1 MVTGRGG
8 GVGGRAVDGGEDVGE
23 AGMVTRRQEDEVLR
37 MELTSRTSWPSGRK
51 GPERIAA
58 RLRGHLSEEARGG
71 RVQDVRIGLGYTAVR
86 LADGRT
92 GVAYTFRDLARGG
105 CSVFRGAR
113 PLAGRP
119 ADELL
124 AFLES
129 SDAIEAAVGLACAN
143 ALANREGVSEL
154 HGDILEHLGV
164 TPEDDVAM
172 IGNFAP
178 LLEGLRRAAR
188 SLTVFERLD
197 GPGSRELRAEHEAPG
212 VLAHSS
218 VALITATS
226 LLNGTLD
233 TLLAAARSCRTVALL
248 GASTPLVP
256 HVFEGTGV
264 TLLSGVVVHQ
274 PDAVLQVV
282 SEGGGMR
289 QFGPSI
295 RKVSLRLGRERA

>member
-8 GVGGRAVDGGEDVGE
+8 GVGGQAADGVEDMGE
-23 AGMVTRRQEDEVLR
+23 AGMPARWQEAEGPK
-37 MELTSRTSWPSGRK
+37 MEWTSRTGRPSGRQ
-51 GPERIAA
+51 GPEGIAA
-58 RLRGHLSEEARGG
+58 RLRGHLAAEARGV

-86 LADGRT
+86 LGDGRT
-92 GVAYTFRDLARGG
+92 GLAYTFRDLARGG

-113 PLAGRP
+113 PLVGRP

-143 ALANREGVSEL
+143 ALANLEGVCEL
-154 HGDILEHLGV
+154 HGDILDHLGV
-164 TPEDDVAM
+164 TPEDEVAM

-178 LLEGLRRAAR
+178 LLEGLRRQAR

-197 GPGSRELRAEHEAPG
+197 GPGSRELRADHEAPG

-233 TLLAAARSCRTVALL
+233 ALLEAARNCRTVALL

-256 HVFEGTGV
+256 EVFAGTCV
-264 TLLSGVVVHQ
+264 NLLSGVIVHQ
-274 PDAVLQVV
+274 SDGILQVV

-289 QFGPSI
+289 QFGPSV
-295 RKVSLRLGRERA
+295 RKVSLRLRAGRP

>member
-1 MVTGRGG
+1 VGTGRGG
-8 GVGGRAVDGGEDVGE
+8 AVGGRAVDGAKDMGE
-23 AGMVTRRQEDEVLR
+23 AGVPTRWQEDEVPR
-37 MELTSRTSWPSGRK
+37 MELTSRTSRPAGGSD
-51 GPERIAA
+51 PEGIAP
-58 RLRGHLSEEARGG
+58 RLRLHLAAEARGV

-86 LADGRT
+86 LGDGRT

-113 PLAGRP
+113 PLVGRL

-143 ALANREGVSEL
+143 ALANREGLGEL
-154 HGDILEHLGV
+154 HGDILEHLEV
-164 TPEDDVAM
+164 TPEDEVAM

-178 LLEGLRRAAR
+178 LLEGLRLQAR

-197 GPGSRELRAEHEAPG
+197 GPGSRELRADHEAPE
-212 VLAHSS
+212 VLARSS

-233 TLLAAARSCRTVALL
+233 TILKAARNCRVVALL

-256 HVFEGTGV
+256 EVFEGTCV

-274 PDAVLQVV
+274 PEGVLQVV

-295 RKVSLRLGRERA
+295 RKVSLRLGAGRP

>member
-1 MVTGRGG
+1 
-8 GVGGRAVDGGEDVGE
+8 
-23 AGMVTRRQEDEVLR
+23 
-37 MELTSRTSWPSGRK
+37 MELTSRMSRPSGWK
-51 GPERIAA
+51 APDGIAA
-58 RLRGHLSEEARGG
+58 RLRGHLAGEASEV

-86 LADGRT
+86 LGDGRT
-92 GVAYTFRDLARGG
+92 GLAYTFRDLVRGG
-105 CSVFRGAR
+105 CSVFNGAR
-113 PLAGRP
+113 PLAGRQ
-119 ADELL
+119 AAELL

-143 ALANREGVSEL
+143 ALANREGLCEL

-164 TPEDDVAM
+164 TSEDEVAM

-178 LLEGLRRAAR
+178 LLEGLRRQAR

-197 GPGSRELRAEHEAPG
+197 GPGSGELRADHEAPG
-212 VLAHSS
+212 VLARSS

-233 TLLAAARSCRTVALL
+233 ALLEAARNCRTVALL

-256 HVFEGTGV
+256 EVFEGTCV
-264 TLLSGVVVHQ
+264 NLLSGVIVHQ
-274 PDAVLQVV
+274 PDGILQVV

-295 RKVSLRLGRERA
+295 RKVSKRLRAAGS

>member
-1 MVTGRGG
+1 MP
-8 GVGGRAVDGGEDVGE
+8 
-23 AGMVTRRQEDEVLR
+23 TRRQEDEVSR
-37 MELTSRTSWPSGRK
+37 MELTSRTSRPSGRK
-51 GPERIAA
+51 GPEGIAA
-58 RLRGHLSEEARGG
+58 RLRGHLAGEASGV

-86 LADGRT
+86 LGDGGT

-105 CSVFRGAR
+105 CSVFKGAR

-119 ADELL
+119 AAELL

-143 ALANREGVSEL
+143 ALANREGVCEL

-164 TPEDDVAM
+164 TPEDEVAM

-178 LLEGLRRAAR
+178 LLEGLRRQAR

-197 GPGSRELRAEHEAPG
+197 GPGSRELRADHEAPG

-233 TLLAAARSCRTVALL
+233 ALLEAARNCRTVALL

-256 HVFEGTGV
+256 EVFEGTCV
-264 TLLSGVVVHQ
+264 NLLSGVIVHQ
-274 PDAVLQVV
+274 PDEILQVV

-295 RKVSLRLGRERA
+295 RKVSKRLGAARS